1 MDMTKLPDLPVD
13 YLFDLLPLPDSTPI
27 GSLPIAKY
35 PYFIYSE
42 LYKKILSANIERIES
57 FIKDTIDI
65 QQNEENTQS
74 ISADPLIF
82 ECIRN
87 MNKLGLLT
95 IDSGQGVCSKS
106 FLNSIFNSETHSF
119 DDLEH
124 PAYYEVL
131 KRGYITGFLPL
142 SLLHRFMLRLY
153 DYPFLKYYVNK
164 ISSRDT
170 SEDVRDV
177 ILDKEMIILNYGL
190 EHEEDIHGL
199 KSSLSS
205 NGTFPYRHALVNL
218 GNVKRL
224 FKQYFKQAEYYA
236 IHIVMNHL
244 CSDDNGHLLFETVSR
259 VMTEITSINLLLSTS
274 TSTKSR

>member
-27 GSLPIAKY
+27 GSSSKRETVRFGSLPIAKY

-142 SLLHRFMLRLY
+142 SLLHRFMLKLY
-153 DYPFLKYYVNK
+153 DYPFLKFYLNN
-164 ISSRDT
+164 
-170 SEDVRDV
+170 
-177 ILDKEMIILNYGL
+177 ILNKL
-190 EHEEDIHGL
+190 NIMPFI
-199 KSSLSS
+199 S
-205 NGTFPYRHALVNL
+205 
-218 GNVKRL
+218 
-224 FKQYFKQAEYYA
+224 
-236 IHIVMNHL
+236 
-244 CSDDNGHLLFETVSR
+244 
-259 VMTEITSINLLLSTS
+259 
-274 TSTKSR
+274 